1 MDTEDDDGWARTGCI
16 WFYMSGQPGTHQIL
30 GIERHVVPPW
40 RHKLV
45 VAVQDATVHV
55 LIATRVK
62 EGLEP
67 TESEEQHSV
76 SGNNSI

>member
-1 MDTEDDDGWARTGCI
+1 MTAGLEQGAFGSMSVHTG
-16 WFYMSGQPGTHQIL
+16 GTHQIL
-30 GIERHVVPPW
+30 SIERHVIPPW

-76 SGNNSI
+76 SENNSI